1 MADRPFRSLLGCHEC
16 RVSSL
21 LPFFRSTLGSV
32 RAPSRRSLSISPRT
46 VTLVTLLMSKKGGP
60 RADSSH
66 PTSSLLTSFSWPV
79 LPPGVDRPAQRHF
92 SATLLSRFWASKTA
106 NSKKRMPRIGWMN
119 ETKKDRRL
127 GWEGKREKED
137 KRALLATFLACTVS
151 WIAKGTP
158 FSGYSRSR
166 LVFSFR
172 SSS

>member
-1 MADRPFRSLLGCHEC
+1 MADRPFRSLLGCQEC

-66 PTSSLLTSFSWPV
+66 PTTSLLTSFSWPV

-92 SATLLSRFWASKTA
+92 SATLVSHFWASKTA

-127 GWEGKREKED
+127 GWEGKREKE
-137 KRALLATFLACTVS
+137 
-151 WIAKGTP
+151 
-158 FSGYSRSR
+158 
-166 LVFSFR
+166 
-172 SSS
+172 SSLRIGIGERG